1 MVVVV
6 IIRDIV
12 VIIRLMA
19 HESKQTKEFAC
30 RALRQMCVE
39 ESIRG
44 QVVQQGGLKACIAIA
59 ADEECEVG
67 TMHYCCGDVV
77 IMPMVPHAYFT
88 ICVAAFIIFMWEC
101 MHYHAFDVLI
111 TTENH
116 SERSRPCNREDA
128 GDHQSTHS
136 LGAPTTGSHA
146 PTHLSVQRSR
156 RYQFAAGK

>member
-1 MVVVV
+1 MVVVF
-6 IIRDIV
+6 IRQMV

-67 TMHYCCGDVV
+67 TMRSCCGDVV
-77 IMPMVPHAYFT
+77 IMPIVPCAHFT
-88 ICVAAFIIFMWEC
+88 LCVTAFT
-101 MHYHAFDVLI
+101 HYVGVYALP
-111 TTENH
+111 
-116 SERSRPCNREDA
+116 R
-128 GDHQSTHS
+128 G
-136 LGAPTTGSHA
+136 
-146 PTHLSVQRSR
+146 
-156 RYQFAAGK
+156 